1 MPIRI
6 LTTICFFLIAN
17 FNLSS
22 QNYFT
27 VGAGITG
34 YDGDIPSL
42 NTNSVLKSEKGLS
55 LSISYRKAFSPLVS
69 AKVAFE
75 YLTIKGNDN
84 IASREVIQ
92 QRNLRFETSI
102 IDGEIGLIIYPL
114 KPIANI
120 NTYFGLGISTFF
132 YNPTTDL
139 NGTKYNLRDYGTEG
153 QLIGTSN
160 TKSYSNFGYSLPI
173 TIGHEFPI
181 GNNSSI
187 YLELKYRITQS
198 DYLDDVSSIY
208 RDPEDLL
215 TSNSLDPN
223 ITLQLAD
230 RSGEISPDLLH
241 TPGSQRGN
249 PDLNDRFLSLTLG
262 FKTPINI
269 DLKKNKLSC
278 PTF

>member
-1 MPIRI
+1 MSFRI
-6 LTTICFFLIAN
+6 LTTICFFLIVN
-17 FNLSS
+17 YNLSS

-42 NTNSVLKSEKGLS
+42 NTNSLQKSETGLS
-55 LSISYRKAFSPLVS
+55 LSISYRKTFSPLIS

-75 YLTIKGNDN
+75 YLNIKGNDN
-84 IASREVIQ
+84 NASREVIQ

-102 IDGEIGLIIYPL
+102 IDGEIGLIVYPL
-114 KPIANI
+114 KSIANI
-120 NTYFGLGISTFF
+120 NTYFGIGISTLY

-139 NGTKYNLRDYGTEG
+139 NGTKYNLRGYGTEG

-160 TKSYSNFGYSLPI
+160 TNSYSNFGYSLPF
-173 TIGHEFPI
+173 TIGHEFPM
-181 GNNSSI
+181 GKNSSI
-187 YLELKYRITQS
+187 YIELKYRITQS

-230 RSGEISPDLLH
+230 RSGEISPDLSH

-249 PDLNDRFLSLTLG
+249 PDLNDRFLSLTVG